1 MKKITLCVVLLTTAI
16 SLFAQSTKRIGWFLT
31 PEVGVMLLDD
41 HIGRTV
47 GGSFGLQLFKNH
59 LKVGVIGYGRSGPI
73 NPATFETTAYNGMTY
88 KGSSK
93 LTLRAD
99 HGAFGLM
106 LAPSFRVK
114 KLEFDIPIVFGSAIG
129 GFYLYGD
136 DRKTPDGRRVSAWEN
151 ELMNAEDAGGGSMI
165 EGGVRVFFP
174 TRYNGLKY
182 GIGLHY
188 TTTQGWKTYYDPTG
202 DFYNQKFRVS
212 LFANFGSGR

>member
-1 MKKITLCVVLLTTAI
+1 VLLTTAI

-31 PEVGVMLLDD
+31 PEVSAMFLDD
-41 HIGRTV
+41 HIGRAV
-47 GGSFGLQLFKNH
+47 GASFGIQLFKNH

-73 NPATFETTAYNGMTY
+73 NPATFETTAYNGLVY

-106 LAPSFRVK
+106 LAPSFRLK
-114 KLEFDIPIVFGSAIG
+114 KLAFDIPIVIGSAIG

-165 EGGVRVFFP
+165 EGGVRVFLP
-174 TRYNGLKY
+174 TRYKGLQY
-182 GIGLHY
+182 GLGLHY
-188 TTTQGWKTYYDPTG
+188 TTTSGWKTYYDPTG
-202 DFYNQKFRVS
+202 EFYNQKFRVS